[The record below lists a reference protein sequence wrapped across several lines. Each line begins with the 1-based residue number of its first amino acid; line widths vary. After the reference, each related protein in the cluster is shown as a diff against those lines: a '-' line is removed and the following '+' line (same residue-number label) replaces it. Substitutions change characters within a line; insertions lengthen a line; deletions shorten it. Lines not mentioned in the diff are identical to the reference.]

1 MNATTQF
8 QRLLGQVRNET
19 VRLTHPDSIPDYTE
33 YEDFVELRQRL
44 VDLLEE
50 NPDIAQQERDA
61 INQLA
66 PFEEELVARME
77 ALKREALFGLRRLEE
92 SRKQRDAYSDDYGTV
107 EGFMF
112 DKRR

>member
-1 MNATTQF
+1 M
-8 QRLLGQVRNET
+8 
-19 VRLTHPDSIPDYTE
+19 
-33 YEDFVELRQRL
+33 ELRQRL
-44 VDLLEE
+44 VDLLDE
-50 NPDIAQQERDA
+50 NPEIAQREREA
-61 INQLA
+61 IQQLA
-66 PFEEELVARME
+66 PYEEELIARME